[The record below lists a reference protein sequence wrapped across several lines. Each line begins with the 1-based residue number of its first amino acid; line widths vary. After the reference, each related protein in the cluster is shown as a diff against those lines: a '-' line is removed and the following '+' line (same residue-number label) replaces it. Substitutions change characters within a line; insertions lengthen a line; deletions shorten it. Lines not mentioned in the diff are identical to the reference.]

1 MKRIVICICTIVLMF
16 SLFGCEDSLP
26 NNIIN
31 LNTETIEVDIDSYER
46 LCERNETKF
55 INNFFILGTYDEYI
69 NFYSSATKKDI
80 EPLDKES
87 GDKLFE
93 NQVILCFPR
102 IVSYSR
108 NFIQVK
114 YEFNED
120 DSSIKM
126 KHLFESE
133 DDIDYP
139 CVVVSYCF
147 DLVKV
152 NKDICNKIVYNIALK
167 CEHDFNKVIINEDSD
182 SDIKKVE
189 ETCKKCGYK
198 RIGYITINPIVYS
211 ISIVDENEFLKDISS
226 YSAKANKEII
236 IETIIL
242 IDADIEV
249 LVNGV
254 KIEKDLTLSNDD
266 SWFYKFIMPKEN
278 VTVEIK
284 AIAEY

>member
-1 MKRIVICICTIVLMF
+1 MKKIMICICAVVFML
-16 SLFGCEDSLP
+16 SLFGCEDSLS

-31 LNTETIEVDIDSYER
+31 LNTETIEVDEDTYEI

-55 INNFFILGTYDEYI
+55 INNFFIIGTYDEYI

-114 YEFNED
+114 YEYNEN
-120 DSSIKM
+120 DSNINV
-126 KHLFESE
+126 KHLYESE

-139 CVVVSYCF
+139 CVVVAYCF

-152 NKDICNKIVYNIALK
+152 SKDICNKIVYNIVFK
-167 CEHDFNKVIINEDSD
+167 CEHDFHEVIIDKNPD
-182 SDIKKVE
+182 SDIKK
-189 ETCKKCGYK
+189 
-198 RIGYITINPIVYS
+198 
-211 ISIVDENEFLKDISS
+211 
-226 YSAKANKEII
+226 
-236 IETIIL
+236 
-242 IDADIEV
+242 
-249 LVNGV
+249 
-254 KIEKDLTLSNDD
+254 
-266 SWFYKFIMPKEN
+266 
-278 VTVEIK
+278 
-284 AIAEY
+284 